1 LVRDW
6 TVWGGG
12 EVHAMATILIIDDDP
27 QICNLLQQV
36 LEKEGHAVHSA
47 FNGIEGISLY
57 RQHHP
62 ELILLDILM
71 PEKEGLETLL
81 DLRREFPN
89 VMAIAMSAGSERTKI
104 NLLELAQ
111 QLGAQYRLTKPFQL
125 QTVIELVNTALG
137 KKENV
142 SSSDRSGKAIVPE
155 EK

>member
-1 LVRDW
+1 
-6 TVWGGG
+6 
-12 EVHAMATILIIDDDP
+12 MATILVIDDDS
-27 QICNLLQQV
+27 QICDLLQQV
-36 LEKEGHAVHSA
+36 LEKEGHAVYTA
-47 FNGIEGISLY
+47 LNGIEGISLY

-89 VMAIAMSAGSERTKI
+89 VMTIAMSGGSERAKV

-111 QLGAQYRLTKPFQL
+111 RLGAQYRLTKPFQL

-137 KKENV
+137 KKGNV
-142 SSSDRSGKAIVPE
+142 SSSDRSGEAIGPE

>member
-1 LVRDW
+1 MANILV
-6 TVWGGG
+6 
-12 EVHAMATILIIDDDP
+12 IDDDP
-27 QICNLLQQV
+27 QICDLLQQV
-36 LEKEGHAVHSA
+36 LEKEGHAVHTA
-47 FNGIEGISLY
+47 LNGIEGISLY

-71 PEKEGLETLL
+71 PEKEGLETIV

-89 VMAIAMSAGSERTKI
+89 VMTIAMSGGSERAKV

-111 QLGAQYRLTKPFQL
+111 RLGAQYQLTKPFQL

-137 KKENV
+137 KKEKV
-142 SSSDRSGKAIVPE
+142 SSSDRSGEAIVPE